1 MSNPITYGVIGGILE
16 TMLMGQ
22 AAEKEAE
29 KKEAEAEA
37 EAGVKATDN
46 LMTALQDPLSARAF
60 YYEKDVNP
68 AMANIYNKLNEA
80 NRAAIWSYAQR
91 DLPVPAYDKNVLSEI
106 NDAETARAAIADAQF
121 MGSLQPET
129 RRLINSMASVPVTAA
144 ERDILGTITGTTQE
158 QIVKI
163 ESFYDMYGE
172 DTEFGKVLRN
182 RATSLK
188 GIKVA
193 PEYKGI
199 DEASIRDNLKVAFD
213 KDAGPNAG
221 AAALVELS
229 KIQNEI
235 EPYIFGKNIEE
246 SGTPDGETVLPDF
259 IPNAN
264 PQAVQ
269 DYLLIGMMKA
279 TYATMGA
286 GDTETEND
294 WVKLFTG
301 SLEQLNQLS
310 ETTNDAERLEY
321 AASQQIKVF
330 EAAKFD
336 PENATTDELRLYEQI
351 KSLAKDFDDVDGNTV
366 VFGAGTANEI
376 ALDNPKENPLKALM
390 ELNENA
396 EQVAKMYAG
405 LQGDEKSKFE
415 REVTGLLFLDN
426 QQTGTTT
433 TRQGGVSET
442 VPETNFIDVLP
453 ALYEKLPF
461 VKKFIHDK
469 LMYPQPGETSDG
481 LKTVSVPQLQDDGV
495 TPLAPDFIRVSD
507 SVVLEA
513 TPAVKSLASA
523 AGKTP
528 QNYLLTDSI
537 AYGMIVGGSNDP
549 FSLFEAAKGLND
561 SNMFRKDKSL
571 RNSQHAPFAMTFVSR
586 GITDRV
592 DQLDIISSV
601 MPTDIPRNF
610 KPVFGQRGVTK
621 QQLNELMEFLTGRK
635 INLEDV
641 AKSKANSTSFLEIAD
656 EVAYLIG
663 QAEPG
668 SQAYKDL
675 AATMLNLFGTETAFV
690 KQAFTGALVNVRDFL
705 GFADNEALFRE
716 QDMLVLDGQNAAD
729 VRKGVMARAETFMRG
744 RFLEN
749 NAQLKS
755 ALVTLAYNYA
765 KTMDPSGRISERD
778 FQAALEAVSAGAF
791 DSKETRLAV
800 VNRLINNAEDNVAF
814 HGRIFDVSSKMK
826 GNVRVYNVTNTDI
839 KNMRAL
845 RHFSTLKR
853 VTRGMEIV
861 EIHQQFVE
869 EGGADYIMNDDWN
882 AMFVPDP
889 AAAVNEFGAD
899 VAIDNGIAGLK
910 IRSGRT
916 GSVHP
921 MGSGIPVYYFT
932 ATGQVLTPRQI
943 RQLKGT
949 GGV

>member
-1 MSNPITYGVIGGILE
+1 MSNPVTYGVIAGVLE

-22 AAEKEAE
+22 AAESEAAKK
-29 KKEAEAEA
+29 KKEAEDA
-37 EAGVKATDN
+37 AGVKATDN
-46 LMTALQDPLSARAF
+46 LMTALQDPVAARAF
-60 YYEKDVNP
+60 WYEKDVNEGLG
-68 AMANIYNKLNEA
+68 NIYNGLNEA

-91 DLPVPAYDKNVLSEI
+91 DLPVPAYDKNVLTEI
-106 NDAETARAAIADAQF
+106 NDAETARAAIGDAQF
-121 MGSLQPET
+121 MATLQPET
-129 RRLINSMASVPVTAA
+129 RRLINSMASVPITAA
-144 ERDILGTITGTTQE
+144 ERDILGTFTGTPQE

-163 ESFYDMYGE
+163 ESFYNMYGE
-172 DTEFGKVLRN
+172 DTGFGKVLRN
-182 RATSLK
+182 RAKSLA

-193 PEYKGI
+193 PEYKPV
-199 DEASIRDNLKVAFD
+199 DEDGMRDLLKSSVEE
-213 KDAGPNAG
+213 DAGPNARVN
-221 AAALVELS
+221 ALAQLA
-229 KIQNEI
+229 KAKNYI
-235 EPYIFGKNIEE
+235 EPFIFGKDIEE
-246 SGTPDGETVLPDF
+246 SQDPTGETVLPDYL
-259 IPNAN
+259 PAAS

-269 DYLLIGMMKA
+269 DYILISMMEA
-279 TYATMGA
+279 TYATRDG
-286 GDTETEND
+286 GVDDEND
-294 WVKLFTG
+294 FVKLFTN
-301 SLEQLNQLS
+301 SLELLNKLS

-321 AASQQIKVF
+321 AAAQQIDVF
-330 EAAKFD
+330 ESAGFD
-336 PENATTDELRLYEQI
+336 PENATTEELALFEQI
-351 KSLAKDFDDVDGNTV
+351 KSLAKDYDTVDKNRV
-366 VFGAGTANEI
+366 VFGAGTENEI
-376 ALDNPKENPLKALM
+376 ALDDPKANPLKALM
-390 ELNENA
+390 MLNENA
-396 EQVAKMYAG
+396 ERVEKLYNG
-405 LQGDEKSKFE
+405 LEGDEKLKFE

-426 QQTGTTT
+426 RQTGTTT

-442 VPETNFIDVLP
+442 IPETNFIDVLP
-453 ALYEKLPF
+453 ALYEKLDF
-461 VKKFIHDK
+461 VKKFIHDE
-469 LMYPQPGETSDG
+469 LMYPRPGETSNG

-495 TPLAPDFIRVSD
+495 TPLAPDFFRVSG

-513 TPAVKSLASA
+513 TPAVKALAA
-523 AGKTP
+523 ANGKTP

-561 SNMFRKDKSL
+561 SNMFRKDKGL

-610 KPVFGQRGVTK
+610 KPVFGQRGITK

-641 AKSKANSTSFLEIAD
+641 AKSKENSTSFLEIAD

-675 AATMLNLFGTETAFV
+675 AATMLNLFGTDTAFV
-690 KQAFTGALVNVRDFL
+690 KQTFTGALVNVKDFL

-729 VRKGVMARAETFMRG
+729 VRDSVMARAEVFMKD
-744 RFLEN
+744 RFLAN

-826 GNVRVYNVTNTDI
+826 GNVRVYNITNDDI
-839 KNMRAL
+839 RNMRAL

-861 EIHQQFVE
+861 EIHQQIVE
-869 EGGADYIMNDDWN
+869 QGGSDYIMDDNWN

-899 VAIDNGIAGLK
+899 VAMDNGIAGLK